1 MTKRSVALLRGINVG
16 KAKRVAMADLRA
28 LFEELGYTDV
38 ATLLNSGNVVFAGA
52 RGNPAGTASRIEKA
66 IEGRCGF
73 SSRVTIVSGA
83 DLARALDENPLAD
96 LADDPSRLM
105 IGFLQD
111 AAALKGLRELARADW
126 GRERLAL
133 GPRALY
139 VWCPQGVIDSAPMK
153 ALQKQLGESWTAR
166 NRATVE
172 KLAELAAG

>member
-1 MTKRSVALLRGINVG
+1 MATRSVALLRGINVG

-38 ATLLNSGNVVFAGA
+38 ATLLNSGNVVFSGA
-52 RGNPAGTASRIEKA
+52 RGKPAGTARKLELAIEK
-66 IEGRCGF
+66 GF
-73 SSRVTIVSGA
+73 GFTSRVTIVSGA
-83 DLARALDENPLAD
+83 DLARVLAENPLTD
-96 LADDPSRLM
+96 VADDASRLM

-111 AAALKGLRELARADW
+111 AAALKGLRELARQDW

-139 VWCPQGVIDSAPMK
+139 VWCPKGVIDSAPMK
-153 ALQKQLGESWTAR
+153 ALQKLLGEGWTAR

-172 KLAELAAG
+172 KLAELASR